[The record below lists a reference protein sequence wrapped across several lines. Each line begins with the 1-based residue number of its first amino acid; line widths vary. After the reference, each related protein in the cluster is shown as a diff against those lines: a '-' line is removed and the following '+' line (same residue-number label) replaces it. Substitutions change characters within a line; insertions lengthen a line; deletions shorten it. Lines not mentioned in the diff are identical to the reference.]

1 MDIIRATLNPKVID
15 AITRS
20 VRPALRNELRNFLNE
35 RPARIPDGL
44 EEEFASELRALVQE
58 IGSGSSGEVSSVAGE
73 VVGAIEAGLIIGKGA
88 QIVNE
93 IQDLIETREDEG
105 IRQEVRD
112 RLSRSLRENP
122 ELFTR
127 LPDIGAPELIQADIQ
142 RSIRERQIQQGKEG
156 KVPETRTIRSRDP
169 RKKTKHPVATDDF
182 FDISLDDPDPEV
194 EPLDPEETTEG
205 SDPPFPPLL
214 PPKVPFRTKDRRAEQ
229 RRPFIPPP
237 DIATPPIPDDPK
249 ILDGIARGLGFQRQQ
264 IPIRPVFLPDDS
276 KSYNYVELVRVANA
290 NALFQD
296 NIFNTAF

>member
-15 AITRS
+15 AITRN

-35 RPARIPDGL
+35 RPARIPDGM
-44 EEEFASELRALVQE
+44 EEEFANELRGLVQE

-93 IQDLIETREDEG
+93 IEDLIERKEDEG

-112 RLSRSLRENP
+112 RLSRSLRDNP

-142 RSIRERQIQQGKEG
+142 RSIREREIQAGKEG

-169 RKKTKHPVATDDF
+169 KKQIQRPVTDDF
-182 FDISLDDPDPEV
+182 IDISLEDPDPEF
-194 EPLDPEETTEG
+194 EPLEPEDKTEG

-214 PPKVPFRTKDRRAEQ
+214 PPKVPFRTKEKIAQQ

-237 DIATPPIPDDPK
+237 NIDTPPIPDDPK

-264 IPIRPVFLPDDS
+264 IPTRPVFLPDDT

-296 NIFNTAF
+296 NIFNTAY

>member
-15 AITRS
+15 AITRN

-35 RPARIPDGL
+35 RPARIPDGM
-44 EEEFASELRALVQE
+44 EEEFANELRGLVQE

-93 IQDLIETREDEG
+93 IEDLIERKEDEG
-105 IRQEVRD
+105 IRREVRD
-112 RLSRSLRENP
+112 RLSRSLRDNP

-142 RSIRERQIQQGKEG
+142 RSIREREIQAGKEG

-169 RKKTKHPVATDDF
+169 KKQIKRPVTDDF
-182 FDISLDDPDPEV
+182 FDISLEDPDPEF
-194 EPLDPEETTEG
+194 EPLEPEETTEG
-205 SDPPFPPLL
+205 SDPPFPPFI
-214 PPKVPFRTKDRRAEQ
+214 PPKVPFRTKEKIAQQ

-237 DIATPPIPDDPK
+237 DIGTPPIPDDPK

-264 IPIRPVFLPDDS
+264 IPIRPVFLPDDT